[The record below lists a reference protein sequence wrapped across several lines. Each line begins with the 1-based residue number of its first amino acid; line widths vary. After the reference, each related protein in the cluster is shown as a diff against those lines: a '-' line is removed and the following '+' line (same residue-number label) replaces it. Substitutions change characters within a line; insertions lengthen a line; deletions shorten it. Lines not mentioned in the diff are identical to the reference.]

1 MKKLL
6 GTILK
11 KIGVNK
17 GAPRVWIEGIFPERA
32 GFKPGQRYTATSDPD
47 SPRVILRLDDA
58 GMRLVSSKQKADR
71 NLPILDL
78 NSHEL
83 LAAFEGMEKVRVILM
98 EGEIQIL
105 PDAVE
110 VKVKDR
116 MDRLR
121 KEVEQGRVSI
131 ASVSHGVGVLSHAMH
146 EGFKSVGVRT
156 KLSWACEIREEVL
169 EQAAYA
175 NASWDKDTIALGMPL
190 QNLAFADEYTLSKLP
205 KPSILEGGL
214 PCTAASLSG
223 RSKKGLA
230 MAEDDKEAG
239 HLVAAFIALIAKVNP
254 AIVTLENVRPYFSTA
269 SASILRTQLEELGY
283 VIHEKDI
290 EGQDYAI
297 EARPRHVLIA
307 ATKGI
312 DLNLEAM
319 IAPPR
324 AVQTVGEILEPL
336 ALDDESWRAVEYLK
350 AKQERDQAAGKGF
363 SMQLIEPSSTRVG
376 TIGTGYQR
384 ARSTEPRLVHPT
396 NPELSRLFTPTEH
409 ARLKGVP
416 PELIKG
422 VESKTFA
429 HELLGQS
436 VIWPAFKHLGQ
447 VLAKSIVPNQ
457 QPQLALEAA

>member
-6 GTILK
+6 GTIIK
-11 KIGVNK
+11 KVGFNK
-17 GAPRVWIEGIFPERA
+17 GAPRLWLEGIFPERS
-32 GFKPGQRYTATSDPD
+32 GFTPGKRYTASADHSTA
-47 SPRVILRLDDA
+47 RVILRVDEA

-71 NLPILDL
+71 CLPILDL

-83 LAAFEGMEKVRVILM
+83 LSAFEGMEKVRVILM
-98 EGEIQIL
+98 EGEIHIL
-105 PDAVE
+105 PDAVDL
-110 VKVKDR
+110 KVKER
-116 MDRLR
+116 TERLR
-121 KEVEQGRVSI
+121 KEVEQGSVSI

-175 NASWDKDTIALGMPL
+175 NSAWDKDTIALGMPI

-223 RSKKGLA
+223 RSKKGLD
-230 MAEDDKEAG
+230 MAEDDEAAG
-239 HLVAAFIALIAKVNP
+239 HLVAAFIAIIARVNP
-254 AIVTLENVRPYFSTA
+254 AIVTLENVKPYFSTA
-269 SASILRTQLEELGY
+269 SASILRTQLKELGY
-283 VIHEKDI
+283 SVHEKDI

-307 ATKGI
+307 ATRGI
-312 DLNLEAM
+312 DLNLDAM
-319 IAPPR
+319 VAPPR
-324 AVQTVGEILEPL
+324 AVQAVEEILEPL
-336 ALDDESWRAVEYLK
+336 APDDESWRAVEYLK
-350 AKQERDQAAGKGF
+350 AKQERDKAAGKGF

-376 TIGTGYQR
+376 TIGAGYQK
-384 ARSTEPRLVHPT
+384 ARSTEPRLVHPI
-396 NPELSRLFTPTEH
+396 NRELSRLFTPVEH

-447 VLAKSIVPNQ
+447 TLAKAIVLNQ
-457 QPQLALEAA
+457 QPKIALAAA